1 MSTPSAWEP
10 GTSVHHA
17 RFGTGRVVA
26 DVSGTVVV
34 RFDHGIE
41 QVLPEALGAA
51 PSIDGSLDQGG
62 IDDQLETLVHAQ
74 ALAIQSVN
82 DQWGVF
88 SRSRVQLL
96 PHQLWVC
103 SKVTRQWPTRW
114 LIADDVGLGKTI
126 ECGLVLMPLLASGR
140 VRRLLVLCPA
150 KLVAQWQKRLKG
162 MFDIRLQRY
171 TSEADSHA
179 GSFWDTASMVVAS
192 FHTLRGDN
200 RGARTRL
207 LEADR
212 WDLVVVD
219 EAHHF
224 STDER
229 TGETQGYS
237 LVSELQ
243 QRDKIESLLF
253 FTGTPHR
260 GKPYQ
265 FFGLMRLVR
274 PDLFDPEDDPA
285 SQLPR
290 LSEAMIRN
298 NKAEVTDLTGR
309 RLFKP
314 VHVHTSDYTY
324 SAEEQAFYDTLSSF
338 IVDGRAYA
346 QSLSG
351 RGGTAR
357 MLLLIALQKLAA
369 SSVRAIRSA
378 LERRRA
384 MLVKK
389 LVDSAASATDAPA
402 QFIAEADG
410 ATLDDV
416 AEQDETRP
424 ENASFLLLKDE
435 MVRLDELLALANAVR
450 EETKIS
456 RLVRLVAE
464 TMPANEPVLFF
475 TEYKATQALVVDAL
489 HERFGHGC
497 ATFINGDEQLK
508 GLRDS
513 SGQLKDVRRSR
524 DNAADDFN
532 AGRVRFLVSTEAA
545 GEGIDL
551 QERCATLIHVDLPWN
566 PMRMHQRVG
575 RLSRYGQ
582 TREVQVHIV
591 RNPETVEWRIWSKL
605 NEKLQHVQNAL
616 SAVMEVQED
625 IGQLVVGMTSRSVFD
640 ELFSGANG
648 RSGESLST
656 WFDEKAK
663 TIGQQDVVEAVRSL
677 LGNVARFDFQK
688 VGQHLPK
695 VDLPDLEPFLANALG
710 RHGRRLTRKDGAFE
724 FISPDPWRERD
735 YKVDDRYTGIFLD
748 RSVRGQAATRV
759 LGVGHPVFNV
769 AMADALEA
777 PARVTYLEGLSGSVI
792 IASIVDE
799 ITGEGGVLRRPI
811 IGLVKKGSVVE
822 RLADWELLKLLNNVS
837 VRTVSRQV
845 EHAASPAR
853 ASVKGLLDGLTP
865 ALEEAA
871 QTFRG
876 AMRRPC
882 AHPEMVIL
890 SGQAKENTVT
900 HDRSPGT

>member
-1 MSTPSAWEP
+1 MSASSAWQP
-10 GTSVHHA
+10 GASVHHA

-26 DVSGTVVV
+26 DVSGTVIV

-41 QVLPEALGAA
+41 QILPHDLKLA
-51 PSIDGSLDQGG
+51 PSIDGALDQSR
-62 IDDQLETLVHAQ
+62 IDDQLETLVRAQ

-126 ECGLVLMPLLASGR
+126 ECGLVLMPLLTSGR
-140 VRRLLVLCPA
+140 VRRLLILCPA
-150 KLVAQWQKRLKG
+150 KLVPQWQKRLKD

-171 TSEADSHA
+171 TSEADSRS

-237 LVSELQ
+237 LVAELQ
-243 QRDKIESLLF
+243 ARDKIESLLF

-265 FFGLMRLVR
+265 FFGLLSLVR

-290 LSEAMIRN
+290 LSQAMIRN

-309 RLFKP
+309 RLFRP
-314 VHVHTSDYTY
+314 VRVHTSDYTY
-324 SAEEQAFYDTLSSF
+324 SVEEQAFYDTLSSF
-338 IVDGRAYA
+338 ILDGRAYA

-351 RGGTAR
+351 RSSTAR

-384 MLVKK
+384 MLVEK
-389 LVDSAASATDAPA
+389 LAGSVSDATDAPA
-402 QFIAEADG
+402 QIVADTDG

-416 AEQDETRP
+416 AEQDEARP
-424 ENASFLLLKDE
+424 GNASFLLMKDE
-435 MVRLDELLALANAVR
+435 VVRLDELLALANAVR
-450 EETKIS
+450 EETKVS
-456 RLVRLVAE
+456 RLVRLMAE
-464 TMPANEPVLFF
+464 AMPANEPVLFF
-475 TEYKATQALVVDAL
+475 TEYKATQALVIDAL

-513 SGQLKDVRRSR
+513 SGRLRDVRRSR
-524 DNAADDFN
+524 DSAADEFN
-532 AGRVRFLVSTEAA
+532 AGHVRFLVSTEAA

-582 TREVQVHIV
+582 TREVQVHII

-616 SAVMEVQED
+616 SVVMEVQED
-625 IGQLVVGMTSRSVFD
+625 IGQLVVGMTSRSIFD
-640 ELFSGANG
+640 ELFSGAMG
-648 RSGESLST
+648 RSGDSLST

-663 TIGQQDVVEAVRSL
+663 TIGQQDVIEAVRSL

-688 VGQHLPK
+688 VGRHLPK
-695 VDLPDLEPFLANALG
+695 LDLPDLEPFLTNALS
-710 RHGRRLTRKDGAFE
+710 RHGRRLTHKDGAIE
-724 FISPDPWRERD
+724 FISPDLWRARD
-735 YKVDDRYTGIFLD
+735 YKVEDRYTGVVLD
-748 RSVRGQAATRV
+748 RSVRGQAAARV
-759 LGVGHPVFNV
+759 LGVGHPAFN
-769 AMADALEA
+769 AAIADALEA
-777 PARVTYLEGLSGSVI
+777 SSRVTYLEGLPGPVM
-792 IASIVDE
+792 IASVVDE
-799 ITGEGGVLRRPI
+799 VTGEGGVLRRPVV
-811 IGLVKKGSVVE
+811 GLVRKGSAVE
-822 RLADWELLKLLNNVS
+822 RLADWELLRLLNSVSARTGSRQAEDTPIPAPGS
-837 VRTVSRQV
+837 VRKLIESF
-845 EHAASPAR
+845 
-853 ASVKGLLDGLTP
+853 TP
-865 ALEEAA
+865 ALEQAA
-871 QTFRG
+871 QGFTG
-876 AMRRPC
+876 TMRRPR
-882 AHPEMVIL
+882 AHADMMIMSAHVRE
-890 SGQAKENTVT
+890 
-900 HDRSPGT
+900 